1 MKKIAIVILITIS
14 SVSCNNNSKKIDY
27 GNILNNC
34 FSENEIAILNE
45 VCSLF
50 EAKLT
55 ENYPKEPIAIKY
67 KLYLKDISELNEPT
81 GFIKNSS
88 NTLLD
93 KLKNSSVFDK
103 IWIKYSAK
111 YYEDDSYE
119 IQVITN
125 FKNTE
130 NDTEEIPKDF
140 YITNPKGAYIECL
153 LKNQK
158 NIFIEEYLL
167 AIKDIGE
174 ISPQIL
180 AQGLFES
187 LTEADYDDKAVRLI
201 IALNL
206 FYEMELN
213 ISE

>member
-1 MKKIAIVILITIS
+1 MKKIAILILISITS
-14 SVSCNNNSKKIDY
+14 LSCNNTNKKIDY

-45 VCSLF
+45 TCTQF
-50 EAKLT
+50 ESNLS
-55 ENYPKEPIAIKY
+55 ELYPKEPIGIKY

-81 GFIKNSS
+81 GFVKNSP
-88 NTLLD
+88 NNLLD

-103 IWIKYSAK
+103 IWTKYSAA

-119 IQVITN
+119 IQAKTN
-125 FKNTE
+125 LENTE
-130 NDTEEIPKDF
+130 IDTAEIPKDF
-140 YITNPKGAYIECL
+140 YITNPKGAYVDCL

-167 AIKDIGE
+167 AVRDIGE

-180 AQGLFES
+180 AQGLLES
-187 LTEADYDDKAVRLI
+187 MTESDYDDKPVRLI
-201 IALNL
+201 IAINL
-206 FYEMELN
+206 FYEQEFN
-213 ISE
+213 TSE